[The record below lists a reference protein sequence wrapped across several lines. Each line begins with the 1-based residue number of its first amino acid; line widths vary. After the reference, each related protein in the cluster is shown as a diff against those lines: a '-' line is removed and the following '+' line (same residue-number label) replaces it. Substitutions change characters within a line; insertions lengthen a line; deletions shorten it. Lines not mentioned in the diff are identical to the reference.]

1 MTQKELESKIKAAQ
15 ETYYSGNPTM
25 SDAEFDTLWDTLKD
39 LYPNSKLLTEVGSDL
54 GESNGFKKVRH
65 NIIMGS
71 QSKANTAEEMDKF
84 FKKGKTYIAQ
94 WKMDGSSVVLDY
106 VNGKLVRAASRG
118 NGEIGVDYTVNV
130 EKMVGCVKELKSFNF
145 TGSVRGEVLLKKSK
159 LKEFPGMANCRN
171 AATGVFHRIDGSDCE
186 KLTVVVYDA
195 QHLDKTK
202 TFGTQKQLQEWLED
216 QGFIVAEWTCFENP
230 TGKTALKFLKDV
242 WADLDNIKF
251 DIDGIVWKQD
261 DIDMEDITSNYRPT
275 TQIALKPARTVV
287 KTTIT
292 DFAWELKGGTLTPVA
307 ILDPVYLLGAT
318 VKRASCA
325 NVSLLEDLDLQIG
338 DEVEIARTGEII
350 PKVLRNLKNGKIAKG
365 YENSFEE

>member
-130 EKMVGCVKELKSFNF
+130 EKMAGCVKELKSFNF
-145 TGSVRGEVLLKKSK
+145 TGSVRGEVLLEKSK
-159 LKEFPGMANCRN
+159 LKDFPGMANCRN

-216 QGFIVAEWTCFENP
+216 QGFIVADWTCFENP

-275 TQIALKPARTVV
+275 TQIALKVKQDFILTTV
-287 KTTIT
+287 TGIEWSLS
-292 DFAWELKGGTLTPVA
+292 DGTFTPVVQVEPRV
-307 ILDPVYLLGAT
+307 IEGAT
-318 VKRASCA
+318 IKQASAA
-325 NVSLLEDLDLQIG
+325 NVARLEELDIEIG
-338 DEVEIARTGEII
+338 DTVGIIRCGMII
-350 PKVLRNLKNGKIAKG
+350 PKIISNISKNKNLT
-365 YENSFEE
+365 NSKYF